1 MTRLRSS
8 FTAFEGLS
16 NMPSLER
23 LPPEI
28 LQEIVSYLHD
38 GYERPRF
45 GGYEPPLA
53 QHEIIGIKRRSY
65 LTSLRAVNR
74 LFSQIITPILFQHA
88 IIYSGSIIT
97 RWGVTAVTSKGV
109 TGTARLVKLSKDPS
123 LRKIVRRLEICLKVR
138 GPNGFQDY
146 KPATEEKDKDLE
158 YLARLSAVIHSALP
172 RFPNLKAL
180 KLNFEDIP
188 YKFRQDF
195 DDPGQGSYCWVQD
208 TQNFFESLS
217 TALYR
222 SGLKNLE
229 ELDLSLPLA
238 YDFGHFL
245 EDGDEEGGSHSPKT
259 FFKQLKRLSVHYG
272 HCTEE
277 DEDLE
282 FRYNQAN
289 DKFDK
294 YVRQLI
300 PLATNLNTLKVKGPD
315 VLVLD
320 SSALE
325 PLNLEVLDLQSLSIT
340 GEALISLFQRST
352 ALQEVV
358 LMGVYLESGTWQEIL
373 TTLSK
378 TTLTA
383 FYIETC
389 GYQKEGDTIL
399 RVPVDPTAQAN
410 EDDSYIETNR
420 TEDID
425 ACELVFARVHE
436 NMRQIHGSKY
446 DEAAAEKKRKT
457 LHEDIIR
464 KTGSLGEFCRRF
476 FAEIDE
482 DEDDFSEMDSSE
494 DGSNIADFL
503 EIAFGGRP
511 GDTSDDEDS
520 DVDSDDSSDVVDS
533 SDSGSSDDE

>member
-1 MTRLRSS
+1 M
-8 FTAFEGLS
+8 S

-28 LQEIVSYLHD
+28 LQEVVSYLHD
-38 GYERPRF
+38 GYERHRF
-45 GGYEPPLA
+45 GGYDPPLG
-53 QHEIIGIKRRSY
+53 QHEIAGIKRRSY
-65 LTSLRAVNR
+65 LASLRAVNR
-74 LFSQIITPILFQHA
+74 LFCQIVTPILFQHA
-88 IIYSGSIIT
+88 IIYSGSVIT

-138 GPNGFQDY
+138 GPNDFQDY
-146 KPATEEKDKDLE
+146 KPAIEEKDKDLE
-158 YLARLSAVIHSALP
+158 YLARLGAVIHSALP
-172 RFPNLKAL
+172 KFPNLKAL

-188 YKFRQDF
+188 YNFRQDF
-195 DDPGQGSYCWVQD
+195 DDPGQGSCCWVQD

-245 EDGDEEGGSHSPKT
+245 DDDEDRGPHSPKT

-282 FRYNQAN
+282 FRYNHSN
-289 DKFDK
+289 DKYDK

-320 SSALE
+320 SSALD
-325 PLNLEVLDLQSLSIT
+325 PLSLEVLDLQSLSIT
-340 GEALISLFQRST
+340 GEALISLFERST
-352 ALQEVV
+352 VLREVV

-378 TTLTA
+378 TRLTA

-399 RVPVDPTAQAN
+399 HVPVNLTNQAN

-436 NMRQIHGSKY
+436 NMRQIYGSKY
-446 DEAAAEKKRKT
+446 DEAAAEEKRKT

-476 FAEIDE
+476 FAEIEE
-482 DEDDFSEMDSSE
+482 DEDGDSSEIDSSE
-494 DGSNIADFL
+494 DGTNIADFL

-520 DVDSDDSSDVVDS
+520 DLDSDDSSDVVDS